1 MASSYFLLT
10 HGLKYFHAVQPNL
23 LLSFWQDVDSEP
35 FEPSPFMPK
44 ETDDE
49 DDDDVLTGN
58 QQGLADNYNAV
69 TSEKESTNRE
79 NNVAKIKVVV

>member
-1 MASSYFLLT
+1 
-10 HGLKYFHAVQPNL
+10 
-23 LLSFWQDVDSEP
+23 
-35 FEPSPFMPK
+35 MPK